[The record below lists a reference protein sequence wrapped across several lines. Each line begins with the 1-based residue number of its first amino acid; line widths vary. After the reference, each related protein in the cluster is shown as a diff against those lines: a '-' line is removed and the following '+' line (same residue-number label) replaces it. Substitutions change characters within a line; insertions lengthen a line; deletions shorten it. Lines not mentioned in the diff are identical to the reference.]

1 MSLKNE
7 ILLITEV
14 QSLIHS
20 LTEYFL
26 VTVLSARDTKVNKY
40 ILWRN
45 ISLRDFDIDFVVFD
59 ISQIKS
65 EPYFLSE
72 I

>member
-20 LTEYFL
+20 FIEYFL

-45 ISLRDFDIDFVVFD
+45 IR
-59 ISQIKS
+59 
-65 EPYFLSE
+65 
-72 I
+72 